1 MAALSMKT
9 TLRTSLNQ
17 SAADGW
23 WWQSRFCT
31 GRCHLMNRDKTRL
44 AAPAP
49 TNKRIYASLFRSNEH
64 RARALSKPRSRT
76 LFIISRCVLYSFC
89 WKKWDNP
96 FAYSLNIIRR
106 YTYFLIELDL
116 FGNDLLFV

>member
-1 MAALSMKT
+1 MTVIDEKT

-44 AAPAP
+44 AAPHHQQNGYTPVSSAQM
-49 TNKRIYASLFRSNEH
+49 NIAHELY
-64 RARALSKPRSRT
+64 KPRPG
-76 LFIISRCVLYSFC
+76 LFY
-89 WKKWDNP
+89 
-96 FAYSLNIIRR
+96 Y
-106 YTYFLIELDL
+106 
-116 FGNDLLFV
+116 